1 MNSEQLFG
9 MALGLHTPWQVDGVE
24 FKPGT
29 KGGEELHLTIGFA
42 RGSRFADASGQACPV
57 HDTVMRTWQHLNFFE
72 HACYLHC
79 PVPRIK
85 TSDGRV
91 ETVPVPWARPGSGF
105 TLLFEAL
112 AMALIEREMPV
123 KRVAEMLRVNPQ
135 RVWTV
140 FNHWVCE
147 ARKRD
152 DPSTVTR
159 LGFDE
164 TSSRKGHEYITTA
177 VDMDARR
184 LLHAEPGKGQEA
196 ILATQ
201 RYLAS
206 QEVKPEQIVEASMDM
221 SPAFMAGVG
230 KAFPKAKITFDR
242 FHVVKLLN
250 EAMDTVRKQERR
262 EHDALKGHKYTFLK
276 DWDRLSDKRRLELV
290 KLIDDYP
297 TLGEAYRLKALFN
310 DLWAMPNTASA
321 EAHLTAW
328 SEEVQRSGIQPFMQ
342 FAKTVKSH
350 WTGIVRFIES
360 RLTNGLLEGINHKI
374 QLAKRRARGY
384 RNIQN
389 FINMAYFLCGKLDFS
404 FACRSPA

>member
-1 MNSEQLFG
+1 MNSERLFG
-9 MALGLHTPWQVDGVE
+9 MALGLHSPWQVGSIE

-42 RGSRFADASGQACPV
+42 RGARFADASGQACPV

-79 PVPRIK
+79 QVPRIK
-85 TSDGRV
+85 TGDGRV

-152 DPSTVTR
+152 DPSAVTR

-164 TSSRKGHEYITTA
+164 TSSRKGHDYITLG

-184 LLHAEPGKGQEA
+184 LLHAEPGKGQDA
-196 ILATQ
+196 IVAIQ

-206 QEVKPEQIVEASMDM
+206 QEVKPAQIAEASMDM
-221 SPAFMAGVG
+221 SPAFMAGVA

-250 EAMDTVRKQERR
+250 EAMDTVRKLERR
-262 EHDALKGHKYTFLK
+262 EHEALKGHKYTFLK

-290 KLIDDYP
+290 KLMDDYP

-310 DLWAMPNTASA
+310 DLWAMPNPAA
-321 EAHLTAW
+321 ACAHLTAW
-328 SEEVQRSGIQPFMQ
+328 SEEVQRAGIQPFMQ

-404 FACRSPA
+404 FTRRQPV